1 MPQTEQS
8 ETISDI
14 KYQEISNTNTITN
27 YYTTFLFTMTSK
39 LHQPEDDIP
48 YAQVLP
54 VKDDTPTA
62 YAVNYKP
69 YHDDIESQTKPTE
82 PIASVLNEATV
93 VENLGWDPETRK
105 MFIRRVYSILT
116 VQLLLTG
123 VVSAF
128 MTLHLPTQMYVL
140 SHGWP
145 VILSMVLSFGLL
157 FACMIF
163 KVCVC

>member
-1 MPQTEQS
+1 
-8 ETISDI
+8 
-14 KYQEISNTNTITN
+14 
-27 YYTTFLFTMTSK
+27 MTSK
-39 LHQPEDDIP
+39 LHQSEDGIP

-62 YAVNYKP
+62 YAINYKP
-69 YHDDIESQTKPTE
+69 YQDDIESQSKSKPTE
-82 PIASVLNEATV
+82 PIASVMNEATV
-93 VENLGWDPETRK
+93 VENLGWDPETRR

-128 MTLHLPTQMYVL
+128 MTLHLPTQIYVL

-145 VILSMVLSFGLL
+145 VILSIVLSFGLL
-157 FACMIF
+157 LACMVF
-163 KVCVC
+163 KVSLLSQNG

>member
-1 MPQTEQS
+1 MS
-8 ETISDI
+8 
-14 KYQEISNTNTITN
+14 
-27 YYTTFLFTMTSK
+27 TSK

-54 VKDDTPTA
+54 LKPEDPPTA

-69 YHDDIESQTKPTE
+69 YHDDIESQTKPSE
-82 PIASVLNEATV
+82 PIASVVGEATV
-93 VENLGWDPETRK
+93 LENLGWDPKTRK
-105 MFIRRVYSILT
+105 MFIRKVYSILT

-123 VVSAF
+123 GVSAF

-157 FACMIF
+157 FACMLY
-163 KVCVC
+163 KVCAVFVL

>member
-1 MPQTEQS
+1 MS
-8 ETISDI
+8 
-14 KYQEISNTNTITN
+14 
-27 YYTTFLFTMTSK
+27 TSK

-54 VKDDTPTA
+54 LKPEDAAPTA

-69 YHDDIESQTKPTE
+69 YHDDIESQSKPSE
-82 PIASVLNEATV
+82 PMVSVVGEATV
-93 VENLGWDPETRK
+93 LENLGWDPETRK
-105 MFIRRVYSILT
+105 MFIRKVYSILT

-123 VVSAF
+123 GVSTF
-128 MTLHLPTQMYVL
+128 MTLHLPTQMYIL

-157 FACMIF
+157 FACMLY
-163 KVCVC
+163 KVCVIAVS

>member
-1 MPQTEQS
+1 MS
-8 ETISDI
+8 
-14 KYQEISNTNTITN
+14 
-27 YYTTFLFTMTSK
+27 TSK
-39 LHQPEDDIP
+39 LLQPEDDIP

-54 VKDDTPTA
+54 LKPDDPPTA

-69 YHDDIESQTKPTE
+69 YHDDIESQTKPSE
-82 PIASVLNEATV
+82 PIASVVGEATGL
-93 VENLGWDPETRK
+93 ENLGWDHETRK
-105 MFIRRVYSILT
+105 MFIRKVYSILT

-123 VVSAF
+123 GVSSF

-157 FACMIF
+157 FACMLY
-163 KVCVC
+163 KVCVCFRFVVRTD